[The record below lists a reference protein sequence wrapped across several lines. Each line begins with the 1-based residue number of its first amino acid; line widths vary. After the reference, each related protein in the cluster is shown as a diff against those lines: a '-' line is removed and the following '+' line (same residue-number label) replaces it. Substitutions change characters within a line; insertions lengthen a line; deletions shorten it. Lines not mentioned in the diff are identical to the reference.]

1 MGIINYYNISH
12 AEVFVF
18 DDFLIKQVKE
28 GVTIDLEETEELKL
42 ILKEHFDG
50 KNVAYISNRV
60 TSYSV
65 NPLVYKEVEK
75 MSNLV
80 AIAIIPND
88 ETMRQSAEFER
99 QFYNKPFEIFDHL
112 TDAIDWV
119 KKIISRKNEEILAS

>member
-28 GVTIDLEETEELKL
+28 GVKIDLEETEELKL
-42 ILKEHFDG
+42 ILDEHF
-50 KNVAYISNRV
+50 KNKKMAYISNRV

-80 AIAIIPND
+80 AIAIIPKD
-88 ETMRQSAEFER
+88 EKMRQSAEFER
-99 QFYNKPFEIFDHL
+99 QFFNKPFEIFENL
-112 TDAIDWV
+112 SDAIQWV
-119 KKIISRKNEEILAS
+119 QKIILNENKEAIV

>member
-99 QFYNKPFEIFDHL
+99 QFYNRPFEIFDHL

>member
-28 GVTIDLEETEELKL
+28 GVKIDLEETEELKL
-42 ILKEHFDG
+42 ILEEHF
-50 KNVAYISNRV
+50 KNKKMAYISNRV

-75 MSNLV
+75 IFEKFINL
-80 AIAIIPND
+80 
-88 ETMRQSAEFER
+88 S
-99 QFYNKPFEIFDHL
+99 
-112 TDAIDWV
+112 
-119 KKIISRKNEEILAS
+119 KKIWKSKNYNGYKCICSY

>member
-28 GVTIDLEETEELKL
+28 GVKIDLEETKELKL
-42 ILKEHFDG
+42 ILEEHF
-50 KNVAYISNRV
+50 KNKKMAYISNRV

-80 AIAIIPND
+80 VIAIIPKD

-99 QFYNKPFEIFDHL
+99 QFFNKPFEIFENL
-112 TDAIDWV
+112 SDAIQWV
-119 KKIISRKNEEILAS
+119 QKIILNENKEAKV

>member
-28 GVTIDLEETEELKL
+28 GVKIDLEETEELKL
-42 ILKEHFDG
+42 ILEEHF
-50 KNVAYISNRV
+50 KNKKMAYISNRV

-80 AIAIIPND
+80 AIAIIPKD
-88 ETMRQSAEFER
+88 ETMRQSAEFEK
-99 QFYNKPFEIFDHL
+99 QFFNKPFEIFENL
-112 TDAIDWV
+112 SDAIQWV
-119 KKIISRKNEEILAS
+119 QKIILNENKEAIV

>member
-12 AEVFVF
+12 AEVLVF

-28 GVTIDLEETEELKL
+28 GVKIDLEETKELKL
-42 ILKEHFDG
+42 ILKEHF
-50 KNVAYISNRV
+50 KNKKMAYISNRV

-80 AIAIIPND
+80 AIAIIPKD

-99 QFYNKPFEIFDHL
+99 QFFNKPFEIFENL
-112 TDAIDWV
+112 SDAIQWV
-119 KKIISRKNEEILAS
+119 QKIILNENKEAIV

>member
-28 GVTIDLEETEELKL
+28 GVKIDLEETEELKL
-42 ILKEHFDG
+42 ILEEHF
-50 KNVAYISNRV
+50 KNKKMAYISNRV

-80 AIAIIPND
+80 AIAIIPKD

-99 QFYNKPFEIFDHL
+99 QFFNKPFEIFENL
-112 TDAIDWV
+112 SDAIQWV
-119 KKIISRKNEEILAS
+119 QKIILNENKEAIV

>member
-28 GVTIDLEETEELKL
+28 GVKIDLEETEELKL
-42 ILKEHFDG
+42 ILEEHF
-50 KNVAYISNRV
+50 KNKKMAYISNRV

-80 AIAIIPND
+80 AIAIIPKD
-88 ETMRQSAEFER
+88 EKMRQSAEFER
-99 QFYNKPFEIFDHL
+99 QFFNKPFEIFENL
-112 TDAIDWV
+112 SDAIQWV
-119 KKIISRKNEEILAS
+119 QKIILNENKEAKV

>member
-50 KNVAYISNRV
+50 KNVA
-60 TSYSV
+60 
-65 NPLVYKEVEK
+65 
-75 MSNLV
+75 
-80 AIAIIPND
+80 
-88 ETMRQSAEFER
+88 
-99 QFYNKPFEIFDHL
+99 
-112 TDAIDWV
+112 
-119 KKIISRKNEEILAS
+119 

>member
-28 GVTIDLEETEELKL
+28 GVNIDLEETEELKL
-42 ILKEHFDG
+42 ILEEHF
-50 KNVAYISNRV
+50 KNKKMAYISNRV

-80 AIAIIPND
+80 AIAIIPKD

-99 QFYNKPFEIFDHL
+99 QFFNKPFEIFENL
-112 TDAIDWV
+112 SDAIQWV
-119 KKIISRKNEEILAS
+119 QKIILNENKEAIV

>member
-1 MGIINYYNISH
+1 M
-12 AEVFVF
+12 
-18 DDFLIKQVKE
+18 
-28 GVTIDLEETEELKL
+28 
-42 ILKEHFDG
+42 
-50 KNVAYISNRV
+50 

>member
-28 GVTIDLEETEELKL
+28 GVKIDLEETEELKL
-42 ILKEHFDG
+42 ILEEHF
-50 KNVAYISNRV
+50 KNKKMVYISNRV

-80 AIAIIPND
+80 AIAVIPND
-88 ETMRQSAEFER
+88 LKMRQSAEFEK
-99 QFYNKPFEIFDHL
+99 QFFNKPFEIFNNL
-112 TDAIDWV
+112 TDAINWV
-119 KKIISRKNEEILAS
+119 EKIVLK

>member
-28 GVTIDLEETEELKL
+28 GVKIDLEETKELKL
-42 ILKEHFDG
+42 ILEEHF
-50 KNVAYISNRV
+50 KNKKMAYISNRV

-80 AIAIIPND
+80 AIAIIPKD

-99 QFYNKPFEIFDHL
+99 QFFNKPFEIFENL
-112 TDAIDWV
+112 SDAIQWV
-119 KKIISRKNEEILAS
+119 QKIILNENKEAIV

>member
-28 GVTIDLEETEELKL
+28 GVKIDLEETEELKL
-42 ILKEHFDG
+42 ILEEHF
-50 KNVAYISNRV
+50 KNKKMAYISNRV

-80 AIAIIPND
+80 AIAIIPKD
-88 ETMRQSAEFER
+88 EKMRQSAEFER
-99 QFYNKPFEIFDHL
+99 QFFNKPFEIFENL
-112 TDAIDWV
+112 SDAIQWV
-119 KKIISRKNEEILAS
+119 QKIILNENKEAIV